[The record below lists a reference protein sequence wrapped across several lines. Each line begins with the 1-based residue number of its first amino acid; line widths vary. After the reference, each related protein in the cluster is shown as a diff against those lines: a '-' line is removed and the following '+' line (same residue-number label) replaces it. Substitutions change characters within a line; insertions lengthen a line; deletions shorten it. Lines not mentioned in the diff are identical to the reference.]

1 VTASLLLVCRE
12 AHANGVNWLHPQ
24 TVIPY
29 EIGVVII
36 EGLVLAAA
44 FRPGIVR
51 ALVLSF
57 TANLLSWLVGVG
69 ITVVSAIAIAISI
82 PFRPEAIFRMA
93 VYDAGVQFLLLFS
106 NILVEGGV
114 LLRCE
119 DIENKS
125 RLFSVIVFMT
135 LFTSGL
141 GFWMFSTM
149 VG

>member
-1 VTASLLLVCRE
+1 MTGSLLLVCRE

-36 EGLVLAAA
+36 EGIVLGAV

-51 ALVLSF
+51 AVALSF
-57 TANLLSWLVGVG
+57 AANLLSWIVGVG
-69 ITVVSAIAIAISI
+69 IALVSGIAIAISV
-82 PFRPEAIFRMA
+82 PFRPEAIFKMA

-106 NILVEGGV
+106 NILVEAGV

-119 DIENKS
+119 EFEDKS
-125 RLFSVIVFMT
+125 RLFSVIVFMN
-135 LFTSGL
+135 LFTWGV